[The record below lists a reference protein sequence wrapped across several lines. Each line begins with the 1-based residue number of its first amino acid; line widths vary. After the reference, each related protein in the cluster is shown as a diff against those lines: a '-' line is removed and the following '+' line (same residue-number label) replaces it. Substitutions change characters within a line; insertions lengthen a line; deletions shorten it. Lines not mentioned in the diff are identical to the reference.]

1 MLKWL
6 GAVVLTVAWG
16 IGLAYTMSPALGV
29 LGAGLESGKRA
40 AIAEYQQMIAER

>member
-1 MLKWL
+1 MVKWF

-16 IGLAYTMSPALGV
+16 IGLAYAMAPALGV
-29 LGAGLESGKRA
+29 LGEGLSSGKRA

>member
-6 GAVVLTVAWG
+6 GAVVLTFAWG
-16 IGLAYTMSPALGV
+16 FGLAYAMSPALGV
-29 LGAGLESGKRA
+29 LGEGLESGKRA

>member
-1 MLKWL
+1 MLRL
-6 GAVVLTVAWG
+6 ISAVALTLAWG
-16 IGLAYTMSPALGV
+16 IGLAYAMAPALGV